1 MLVTEVY
8 PADESSN
15 HDTLRLIPE
24 MNFAC
29 NGTVVGLT
37 VAGRWERESGTT
49 SPTIQIWRQDK
60 SSKNIY
66 HRTNASIAIRIDE
79 SVCVDT
85 SALFQRSV
93 SADSAQVWQCTTS
106 NSTLVVQAGD
116 ILGLLLPPGNDTS
129 FQMSFA
135 RVSRGPTNYV
145 FAEPDQQKVLCF
157 DLSDTTGAA
166 ISLSQELPQV
176 AIQVESGKQDLAGW
190 PHIARIFKNQMF
202 TNYLCDGPFSC
213 KKFRYSN

>member
-1 MLVTEVY
+1 M
-8 PADESSN
+8 SSN

-29 NGTVVGLT
+29 NGTVVGIT
-37 VAGRWERESGTT
+37 VAGRWLKESRAT
-49 SPTIQIWRQDK
+49 SLPTVQIWRQDK
-60 SSKNIY
+60 SSKNVY

-85 SALFQRSV
+85 SACALFQRSV
-93 SADSAQVWQCTTS
+93 SADSGQVWQCTTS

-145 FAEPDQQKVLCF
+145 LAEPDQQKVLSF
-157 DLSDTTGAA
+157 DLSDTTGA

-176 AIQVESGKQDLAGW
+176 AIRVESGKQDLAGW
-190 PHIARIFKNQMF
+190 PH
-202 TNYLCDGPFSC
+202 NYC
-213 KKFRYSN
+213 